1 MNPAQ
6 FMQTTIAGRLED
18 PVAGLYWHL
27 DANFGGD
34 NRYMS
39 ALKANCRHLDDLL
52 EKNDPPLRS

>member
-1 MNPAQ
+1 
-6 FMQTTIAGRLED
+6 MQTTIAGRLED
-18 PVAGLYWHL
+18 PFAGLYWHL

-52 EKNDPPLRS
+52 EKNDPPLRP